1 MDNSRMDGDRRRLLI
16 GAAALASAPL
26 VAGLAGCQ
34 GAGKQEA
41 AAGGVAGSGA
51 SSTVT
56 TKLTGRRKLGTLE
69 VSSIGLGVQNMH
81 RTYQT
86 TIPYRPEMINIIR
99 VAFEHGVTFF
109 DCAEAYGP
117 HENERILGEA
127 VAPFRDKVVIT
138 SKFGW
143 NIDLETGA
151 RGPGLISRPD
161 HIKLAVEGMLKRLR
175 TDRIDLLYQH
185 RVDPQVPIE
194 DVAGAMKDLKAQ
206 GKVLH
211 WGLSEMGLQTLRRA
225 HAEFPVTAV
234 QSEYSM
240 LWRGPESKVIPL
252 CEELGIGFV
261 PWSPLGVQFL
271 TGAIDENTRFAEGD
285 FRSTETRFAPENLTH
300 NMALVRLIKT
310 WAERKNATP
319 AQLALAWLM
328 AQKPWIVPIPGT
340 TQMAHMLD
348 NIGADKLTF
357 GEGELRE
364 LNTALAGISIRGE
377 RLPSAVQVFSDV
389 EAPPKK

>member
-1 MDNSRMDGDRRRLLI
+1 MDDNHTNRDRRRLLK
-16 GAAALASAPL
+16 GVAALAAAPL
-26 VAGLAGCQ
+26 VAGMVAGCTSR
-34 GAGKQEA
+34 A
-41 AAGGVAGSGA
+41 AAGGDA
-51 SSTVT
+51 SQGG
-56 TKLTGRRKLGTLE
+56 TKTLGERRKLGSLE
-69 VSSIGLGVQNMH
+69 VSSVGLGVQNMH

-86 TIPYRPEMINIIR
+86 TVPYRPEMINIIR
-99 VAFEHGVTFF
+99 TAHERGVTFF

-127 VAPFRDKVVIT
+127 VAPFRDQVVIAT
-138 SKFGW
+138 KFGW
-143 NIDLETGA
+143 NIDLETGE
-151 RGPGLISRPD
+151 RHPGLNSRPE
-161 HIKLAVEGMLKRLR
+161 HIKQAVEGMLRRLR

-194 DVAGAMKDLKAQ
+194 DVAGAIKDLKAE

-225 HAEFPVTAV
+225 HAELPVTAV

-240 LWRGPESKVIPL
+240 LWRGPENEVLPL

-271 TGAIDENTRFAEGD
+271 TGAIDENTRFADGD
-285 FRSTETRFAPENLTH
+285 FRKTETRFAPENLPH

-310 WAERKNATP
+310 WAERKDATP
-319 AQLALAWLM
+319 AQIALAWLM
-328 AQKPWIVPIPGT
+328 AKKPWIVPIPGT

-348 NIGADKLTF
+348 NIGAATVTF
-357 GEGELRE
+357 GEGELQE
-364 LNTALAGISIRGE
+364 LNTAVAAITIQGE
-377 RLPSAVQVFSDV
+377 RLPPAVQVFSDV
-389 EAPPKK
+389 EAPLR